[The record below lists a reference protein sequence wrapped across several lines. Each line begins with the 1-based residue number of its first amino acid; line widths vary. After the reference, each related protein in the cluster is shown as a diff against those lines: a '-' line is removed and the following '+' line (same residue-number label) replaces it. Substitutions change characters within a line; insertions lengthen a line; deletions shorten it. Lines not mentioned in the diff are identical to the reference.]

1 MLIGLP
7 VWTAALDIANSSLA
21 KKVPYSIAP
30 PPEHMA
36 TDPISLV
43 EQLKKISSI
52 SIDIDFDETL
62 DKLHRCTLKVHLP
75 SGEPLK
81 TSCEAPKKQ
90 QAKKAAHAVIIE
102 MESWKSFARQAREEK
117 ETERDAQ
124 QARRAHGSELDDEYA
139 ARVFA
144 QARAS
149 RDLLGGVEGLID
161 RPGVSDVSELCS
173 LNPKCVA
180 VDSEGHNLKAKGFEE
195 DKVLLIAIYDGTRV
209 MSRVPY

>member
-21 KKVPYSIAP
+21 KKVPYSIAFAS
-30 PPEHMA
+30 EHMA
-36 TDPISLV
+36 TDPISVV
-43 EQLKKISSI
+43 EQLKDISSI
-52 SIDIDFDETL
+52 STDIDFDETL
-62 DKLHRCTLKVHLP
+62 DKLHRCTLEVHLP

-81 TSCEAPKKQ
+81 TSCVASKKQ
-90 QAKKAAHAVIIE
+90 QAKKAAHAAIIE
-102 MESWKSFARQAREEK
+102 MEAWKSFARQAREEK
-117 ETERDAQ
+117 ETERAAQ

-144 QARAS
+144 QATAS

-161 RPGVSDVSELCS
+161 RPEVSDISELHS

-180 VDSEGHNLKAKGFEE
+180 V
-195 DKVLLIAIYDGTRV
+195 AILT
-209 MSRVPY
+209 VPPGWMYSSLQFVVVQL

>member
-62 DKLHRCTLKVHLP
+62 DKLHGR
-75 SGEPLK
+75 
-81 TSCEAPKKQ
+81 
-90 QAKKAAHAVIIE
+90 
-102 MESWKSFARQAREEK
+102 
-117 ETERDAQ
+117 
-124 QARRAHGSELDDEYA
+124 
-139 ARVFA
+139 
-144 QARAS
+144 
-149 RDLLGGVEGLID
+149 GGGPAGGYGDTVGT
-161 RPGVSDVSELCS
+161 
-173 LNPKCVA
+173 
-180 VDSEGHNLKAKGFEE
+180 
-195 DKVLLIAIYDGTRV
+195 GTRARLHGAV
-209 MSRVPY
+209 APRDPKYLD